1 MSSFSEEE
9 KRRRKEEP
17 SNDDDDVFSF
27 PERDSDEDD
36 FEEVGGER
44 TVFLSDDDR
53 EEEEE
58 EEEEEEIGLSDEE
71 LEEYEKVD
79 GAFAG
84 ATTDASLSSSGAL
97 LREGN
102 EFARSDDAKNEGGG
116 SGRDGDRHDKEYYP
130 NSGPKTKDEH
140 ERQTKLRLMIIRQ
153 RDKEFKA
160 DQKFKS
166 KSIVRLNNEA
176 VEALKNGDDIEAIA
190 KYAKVFRKAHEN
202 NLTHELMHVC
212 HSNRAVAYLNLG
224 LFEEALWDANK
235 SQDLANKRYY
245 RTQSV
250 GGQVINVFVKGY
262 ARKGFALMGLRM
274 HRLAK
279 SVFET
284 GLEFSPKDEELKR
297 GLEEAIVAVLADLHN
312 GKGFVKNRETFQCLP
327 APEKKHQQERL
338 TNLPYASPL
347 HRVHPKDMLPTQLL
361 TPFQAENDY
370 HLKDT
375 YNYMTVQ
382 ADITIPKRHFKY
394 LEDTVRRKQYSKA
407 IDIAIRKLREENK
420 DVRALHL
427 GCGAGLMTMHLL
439 DKGAHH
445 VTATE
450 RWLYQAMAC
459 KENLL
464 NNGFCDDQVKVIYKR
479 PNDLALLADVPVYC
493 NLLINDIID
502 DGLLSSGL
510 IPSTKHCLQNLLLP
524 DAIVLPSSAT
534 VFAQAIEIKS
544 KNICA
549 LDVSAIDLYRS
560 HPTYTS
566 GVPVDPDSYRALS
579 KPKEIWHFDLGNLP
593 EASDQK
599 FVDFEFTKDGT
610 FNAVLFWY
618 ELHLIEDVK
627 ISTRGV
633 RASDSD
639 EEDDDDDYE
648 EENIVVS
655 SLTPSLFYLDG
666 EIKSYSNHVVPI
678 KCSHNTVAMQF
689 TVEDADYMHMMK
701 KDASFPKYQFS
712 ILADERRAAAYD
724 AAIQRQMAFL
734 KKREGY
740 ANVLDIGS
748 GSGLLSM
755 MAARAG
761 ADSVLA
767 CEMLPS
773 LATCTRRNL
782 AQNNLSRNVHVVC
795 KDAAMLERG
804 IHGPHEGCNMIVVDL
819 FDCGL
824 TGEHVLY
831 MLEEARR
838 KVANVG
844 SVVVPA
850 AATIYAMGVEAYTT
864 EIDGFD
870 MSAQNKYRWDSTYEP
885 VQMESVKHRRLTKPK
900 KVFEFFFDDSMK
912 QKGRETV
919 IKLETVA
926 SGYLNAIVFWF
937 DLHMDEEETITTAP
951 KGIGKGGRVEDE
963 AKLMRDLDG
972 KKTKKVMEES
982 LRRVREKLAKNPRA
996 KEYVASIEADDA
1008 RKEEEE
1014 KTSTVSELAT
1024 TTTTTLT
1031 TTSDTDTDTDDDDDD
1046 DDEQNNHYWGQALQY
1061 LERAVQIK
1069 GGKKIAVLAKREA
1082 DVIRF
1087 SLKEG
1092 VGSWVGKPPWKIEW
1106 GGGASVESPHFQR
1119 VHYCQLLVNDFLM
1132 RLRSK
1137 RFAPIEKDMRMIL
1150 AHCGSLFLDPQA
1162 LTDVYHRLVALELL
1176 HGAPEFSPGAS
1187 MEALTKP
1194 AFRLH

>member
-1 MSSFSEEE
+1 MILCEE
-9 KRRRKEEP
+9 KTTDSSEV
-17 SNDDDDVFSF
+17 VFAF
-27 PERDSDEDD
+27 PERDSDE
-36 FEEVGGER
+36 EETRSFVSEK
-44 TVFLSDDDR
+44 

-58 EEEEEEIGLSDEE
+58 EEEEEEDDDDDEME
-71 LEEYEKVD
+71 VYEKLD
-79 GAFAG
+79 AG
-84 ATTDASLSSSGAL
+84 C
-97 LREGN
+97 E
-102 EFARSDDAKNEGGG
+102 EGGDEG
-116 SGRDGDRHDKEYYP
+116 GKERRGDEDESAQNTNCHDKEYYP

-153 RDKEFKA
+153 RDKEFKT
-160 DQKFKS
+160 DGKFKS
-166 KSIVRLNNEA
+166 KSIVQLNNEA
-176 VEALKNGDDIEAIA
+176 VNALKSGDDIEAIA

-284 GLEFSPKDEELKR
+284 GLEFCPQDEELKR

-382 ADITIPKRHFKY
+382 ADIVIPKRHFKY
-394 LEDTVRRKQYSKA
+394 LEDTVRRKQYAKA
-407 IDIAIRKLREENK
+407 IDIAIKKLQSENK
-420 DVRALHL
+420 DVRALHV
-427 GCGAGLMTMHLL
+427 GCGGGLMTMHLL

-450 RWLYQAMAC
+450 RWLYQAMSC

-479 PNDLALLADVPVYC
+479 PNDLALVADVPVYC
-493 NLLINDIID
+493 NLFLNDTID

-544 KNICA
+544 RNICG
-549 LDVSAIDLYRS
+549 LDVSAMDLYRS

-566 GVPVDPDSYRALS
+566 GVPVNPDSYRALS
-579 KPKEIWHFDLGNLP
+579 KPKEIWHFDLGNPP

-610 FNAVLFWY
+610 FNAVLFWF
-618 ELHLIEDVK
+618 ELNLIEDVK
-627 ISTRGV
+627 ISTRG
-633 RASDSD
+633 SFSNGIDDGDD
-639 EEDDDDDYE
+639 ENSDDDDDT
-648 EENIVVS
+648 IVVS

-666 EIKSYSNHVVPI
+666 EIKSYAKHVVPI

-689 TVEDADYMHMMK
+689 SVEDADYMHMMK

-712 ILADERRAAAYD
+712 ILADERRASAYD

-748 GSGLLSM
+748 GSGLLTM

-767 CEMLPS
+767 CEMHPS
-773 LATCTRRNL
+773 LATCTRRNV
-782 AQNNLSRNVHVVC
+782 AQNNLSRNLNVVC
-795 KDAAMLERG
+795 KDAALLERG

-870 MSAQNKYRWDSTYEP
+870 MSAHNKYRWDSKYEP
-885 VQMESVKHRRLTKPK
+885 VEMKNVKHRRLTKPK
-900 KVFEFFFDDSMK
+900 KVFEFFFDNSMK

-951 KGIGKGGRVEDE
+951 KGIGKGGRVKDE
-963 AKLMRDLDG
+963 ARLMRDLHG
-972 KKTKKVMEES
+972 RKTKKMMEES
-982 LRRVREKLAKNPRA
+982 LRRVQETLARNPRA
-996 KEYVASIEADDA
+996 EEYVSNTNAAAS
-1008 RKEEEE
+1008 EEQKKKSEE
-1014 KTSTVSELAT
+1014 TTGVLAIT
-1024 TTTTTLT
+1024 EDIN
-1031 TTSDTDTDTDDDDDD
+1031 SDDDS
-1046 DDEQNNHYWGQALQY
+1046 DDEEHNSHYWGQSLQY

-1082 DVIRF
+1082 DIVRF

-1150 AHCGSLFLDPQA
+1150 AHCGSLFLDPEA

>member
-1 MSSFSEEE
+1 MGGGEEFFASSLSSSSSS
-9 KRRRKEEP
+9 KKDG
-17 SNDDDDVFSF
+17 DDAFAF
-27 PERDSDEDD
+27 PERDSDEENLD
-36 FEEVGGER
+36 EEKEEGEKTR
-44 TVFLSDDDR
+44 VMKTRVSK
-53 EEEEE
+53 EEEDKEDEKSEE
-58 EEEEEEIGLSDEE
+58 DDSEDDSSVSEEE
-71 LEEYEKVD
+71 LEEYEKLD
-79 GAFAG
+79 DTLNTDSKGAGGQSGDFVR
-84 ATTDASLSSSGAL
+84 SSSSSDGP
-97 LREGN
+97 N
-102 EFARSDDAKNEGGG
+102 EE
-116 SGRDGDRHDKEYYP
+116 HDKEYYP
-130 NSGPKTKDEH
+130 NAGPKTKDEH

-153 RDKEFKA
+153 RDKEFKL

-166 KSIVRLNNEA
+166 KSIVKLNNEA
-176 VEALKNGDDIEAIA
+176 VEALKKGDDIEAIA
-190 KYAKVFRKAHEN
+190 KYAKVFRKVHEN

-235 SQDLANKRYY
+235 SQDLANERYY
-245 RTQSV
+245 RTQSA
-250 GGQVINVFVKGY
+250 GGQVLNVFVKGY

-297 GLEEAIVAVLADLHN
+297 GLEEAVVAVLADLHN

-382 ADITIPKRHFKY
+382 ADIAIPKRHFKY
-394 LEDTVRRKQYSKA
+394 LEDTVRRKQYTKA
-407 IDIAIRKLREENK
+407 IEIAIKKLQNENK

-445 VTATE
+445 VTACE

-479 PNDLALLADVPVYC
+479 PTDLSLLADVPVYC
-493 NLLINDIID
+493 NLFLNDIID

-524 DAIVLPSSAT
+524 DCIVLPSSAT

-544 KNICA
+544 RNICG
-549 LDVSAIDLYRS
+549 LDVSAMDLYRS
-560 HPTYTS
+560 HPTYS
-566 GVPVDPDSYRALS
+566 AGVPIDPDSYRALS
-579 KPKEIWHFDLGNLP
+579 KPKEIWHFDLGNPP

-633 RASDSD
+633 TN
-639 EEDDDDDYE
+639 EEEFGDADDDDD
-648 EENIVVS
+648 ENIVVS

-666 EIKSYSNHVVPI
+666 EIKSYANHVVPI

-712 ILADERRAAAYD
+712 ILADERRAKAYD
-724 AAIQRQMAFL
+724 AAIQRQIKFL
-734 KKREGY
+734 KNREGY

-748 GSGLLSM
+748 GSGLLTM
-755 MAARAG
+755 MAARAN
-761 ADSVLA
+761 ADTVIS

-773 LATCTRRNL
+773 LATCTRRNV
-782 AQNNLSRNVHVVC
+782 AQNNLSRNVNVIC
-795 KDAAMLERG
+795 KDAALLERG

-831 MLEEARR
+831 MIEEARR

-870 MSAQNKYRWDSTYEP
+870 MSAQNKYRWDSKYEP
-885 VQMESVKHRRLTKPK
+885 VEMENVKHRRLTKPK
-900 KVFEFFFDDSMK
+900 KVFEFFFDNSMK

-926 SGYLNAIVFWF
+926 SGYLNAVVFWF

-951 KGIGKGGRVEDE
+951 KGIGKGGRVQDE

-982 LRRVREKLAKNPRA
+982 LRRVREKLARNPRA
-996 KEYVASIEADDA
+996 KEYEGVSSSIADADA
-1008 RKEEEE
+1008 DVDGAHNKVKEKNTEEIGGA
-1014 KTSTVSELAT
+1014 LAT
-1024 TTTTTLT
+1024 QTSYTTDDD
-1031 TTSDTDTDTDDDDDD
+1031 SDSDDDDDGG
-1046 DDEQNNHYWGQALQY
+1046 NNHYWGQAMQY

-1150 AHCGSLFLDPQA
+1150 AHCGSLFLDPEA

-1194 AFRLH
+1194 TFRLH